1 MSGIM
6 NKILLSKEVSLST
19 SPNQLNEIFS
29 KMDSKSFRV
38 KKLTARKYK
47 FLARFSLGT
56 LIFGSTPG
64 IVEGIKVY
72 GEIKSTSDTKTTIEF
87 TTELRIELILI
98 CFFWFVVILIQ
109 IFGNETFP
117 IWVNLLIFPLFLFW
131 FWFIYRKQENELCD
145 NVIRELQNN
154 HRIKSNS

>member
-1 MSGIM
+1 M

>member
-19 SPNQLNEIFS
+19 SPNQLNKIFS

-38 KKLTARKYK
+38 KKLTPRKYK